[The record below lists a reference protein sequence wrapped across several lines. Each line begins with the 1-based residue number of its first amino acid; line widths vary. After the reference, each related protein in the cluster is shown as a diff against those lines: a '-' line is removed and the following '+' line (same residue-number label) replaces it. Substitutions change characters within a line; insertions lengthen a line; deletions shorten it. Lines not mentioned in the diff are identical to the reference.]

1 MFANNNEYL
10 KPEDYPKL
18 IKNELIE
25 LKEIA
30 IKASPIELAK
40 IYKHYY
46 FLIILY
52 FSVVLLVLTAVILCS
67 NFLILIC

>member
-1 MFANNNEYL
+1 MYANNKEYIN
-10 KPEDYPKL
+10 PYDYINF

-30 IKASPIELAK
+30 TTLSPIELAK
-40 IYKHYY
+40 FYKHYY

-52 FSVVLLVLTAVILCS
+52 VSIVLFCLTGLVISSKFS
-67 NFLILIC
+67 